1 MLFFPRRIQ
10 MEEIEITS
18 WITLDAIQNAAEVVE
33 TVGDLQSGH
42 KKSVFCMIEEDFFEL
57 AYLDAASSYLRRY
70 ENKEE
75 FELALEKLKEEE
87 GEAVYDDNHNFD
99 EDFRDEE
106 DMDDFG
112 TGEESEGI

>member
-1 MLFFPRRIQ
+1 

-18 WITLDAIQNAAEVVE
+18 WITLKAIQNAAEVVD

-42 KKSVFCMIEEDFFEL
+42 MKSVFCVIEDDYLEL
-57 AYLDAASSYLRRY
+57 GYLDAASNYLRRY

-87 GEAVYDDNHNFD
+87 GEITYNDNHNFD
-99 EDFRDEE
+99 EDFRDE
-106 DMDDFG
+106 DDIDDFA
-112 TGEESEGI
+112 TDKESESI

>member
-1 MLFFPRRIQ
+1 

-18 WITLDAIQNAAEVVE
+18 WITLEAIQNAARVVD

-42 KKSVFCMIEEDFFEL
+42 KKSVFCVIEEDYLEL
-57 AYLDAASSYLRRY
+57 GYLDAASNYLKRY

-75 FELALEKLKEEE
+75 FELALKKLKEEE
-87 GEAVYDDNHNFD
+87 EGEVAYTENHNFD

-106 DMDDFG
+106 DVDELATD
-112 TGEESEGI
+112 EESEGI

>member
-1 MLFFPRRIQ
+1 

-18 WITLDAIQNAAEVVE
+18 WITLEAIQNAARVVD

-42 KKSVFCMIEEDFFEL
+42 KKSVFCVIEEDYLEL
-57 AYLDAASSYLRRY
+57 GYLDAASNYLKRY

-75 FELALEKLKEEE
+75 FELALKKLKEEE
-87 GEAVYDDNHNFD
+87 GEVAYTENHNFD

-106 DMDDFG
+106 DVDELATD
-112 TGEESEGI
+112 EESEGI

>member
-1 MLFFPRRIQ
+1 

-18 WITLDAIQNAAEVVE
+18 WITLTAIQNAARIVD

-42 KKSVFCMIEEDFFEL
+42 MKSVFCVIEDDYLEL
-57 AYLDAASSYLRRY
+57 GYLDAASNYLRRY

-87 GEAVYDDNHNFD
+87 EGEITYNDNHNID

-106 DMDDFG
+106 DMDDIA
-112 TGEESEGI
+112 TDEESENI

>member
-1 MLFFPRRIQ
+1 

-18 WITLDAIQNAAEVVE
+18 WITLTAIQNAAKVVD

-42 KKSVFCMIEEDFFEL
+42 MKSVFCVIEDDYLEL
-57 AYLDAASSYLRRY
+57 AYLDAASNFLRRY

-75 FELALEKLKEEE
+75 FDLALEKLKKEE
-87 GEAVYDDNHNFD
+87 GEITYNDNHSFD

-106 DMDDFG
+106 DMEDIVTD
-112 TGEESEGI
+112 EESESI

>member
-1 MLFFPRRIQ
+1 

-18 WITLDAIQNAAEVVE
+18 WITLEAIENAATVVE
-33 TVGDLQSGH
+33 TVGNLQSGH
-42 KKSVFCMIEEDFFEL
+42 KKSVFCKIEEDFLEL
-57 AYLDAASSYLRRY
+57 AYLDAASNYLRRY

-87 GEAVYDDNHNFD
+87 GEVAFNDNHNFD

-106 DMDDFG
+106 DMDDLAAE
-112 TGEESEGI
+112 EESEVI

>member
-1 MLFFPRRIQ
+1 

-18 WITLDAIQNAAEVVE
+18 WKTLEAIENTAKVVE
-33 TVGDLQSGH
+33 TVGDLQIGH
-42 KKSVFCMIEEDFFEL
+42 KKSVFCVIEEDLLEL
-57 AYLDAASSYLRRY
+57 GYLDATSNYLRRY

-87 GEAVYDDNHNFD
+87 GEAAYNDDHSFD

-106 DMDDFG
+106 DMDDFANE
-112 TGEESEGI
+112 EESEGI

>member
-1 MLFFPRRIQ
+1 

-18 WITLDAIQNAAEVVE
+18 WITLEAIENAANVVD

-42 KKSVFCMIEEDFFEL
+42 MKSVFCVIEDDYLEL
-57 AYLDAASSYLRRY
+57 GYLDAASNYLRRY

-75 FELALEKLKEEE
+75 FELALERLKEEE
-87 GEAVYDDNHNFD
+87 GEVTYNEDHNFD

-106 DMDDFG
+106 NVDEFTTDEDS
-112 TGEESEGI
+112 ESI

>member
-1 MLFFPRRIQ
+1 

-18 WITLDAIQNAAEVVE
+18 WITLDAIQNSAKVVE

-42 KKSVFCMIEEDFFEL
+42 MKSVFCVIEDDYLEL
-57 AYLDAASSYLRRY
+57 GYLDAASNYLRRY
-70 ENKEE
+70 EDKEE

-87 GEAVYDDNHNFD
+87 GEVTYKDNHNFD

-106 DMDDFG
+106 DLDDFASD
-112 TGEESEGI
+112 EESEGI

>member
-1 MLFFPRRIQ
+1 

-18 WITLDAIQNAAEVVE
+18 WITLEAIQNAAEVVDS
-33 TVGDLQSGH
+33 VGDLQSGH
-42 KKSVFCMIEEDFFEL
+42 KKAVFCVIEEDFLEL
-57 AYLDAASSYLRRY
+57 GYLDTASNYLRRY

-87 GEAVYDDNHNFD
+87 GEVAYNDNHNFD

-106 DMDDFG
+106 NMEDLAAE
-112 TGEESEGI
+112 EESEGI